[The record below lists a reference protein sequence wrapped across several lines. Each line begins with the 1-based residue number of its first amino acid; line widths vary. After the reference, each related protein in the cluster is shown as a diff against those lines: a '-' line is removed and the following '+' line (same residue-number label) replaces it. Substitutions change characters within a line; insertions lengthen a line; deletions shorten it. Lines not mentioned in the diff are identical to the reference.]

1 MVKLKSPLMRGA
13 KGKLAGTTIY
23 TSNGE
28 TVARE
33 IVDVKNPQ
41 TIAQVVQRV
50 IAKTVNKNYA
60 AMKRICDHSFEG
72 KTMGAKCMSRF
83 LELNLRSLRERA
95 AYLQENGSNLYDY
108 YNFMPLGSTKYMPAA
123 VIIAEGSL
131 PGVACGI
138 ADGEATFDIG
148 EGTYAAIAT
157 KYGLQ
162 RGDQLTFCTVEKD
175 VNGNYRFYVSRVILD
190 PRNAD
195 GSGAAM
201 SEEFMGDGTAI
212 NLPNARNQENFEDFA
227 ASGST
232 VSFKQSTGTVVAA
245 GIIVSR
251 KADDYW
257 FRSNCKLV
265 LSEAGIGDD
274 LTSLMDAAFKSK
286 EGTPIYTESAQY
298 LNNAG
303 TGGTQGSGSEAGGGS
318 ATQQLSNTVRIRE
331 TAGQSAVS
339 QDISGGSVTVN
350 SLNAVIVTGT
360 NLNDPSDITIQL
372 DDGQQTPFTVSGNEA
387 SWTYPSND
395 SFGDGTAK
403 IRVNGRLW
411 FIIEVEGAPIVN
423 P

>member
-148 EGTYAAIAT
+148 EGTYDAIVT

-227 ASGST
+227 AAGST

-265 LSEAGIGDD
+265 LSEAGLGDD

-350 SLNAVIVTGT
+350 SLNSVIVTGT

-403 IRVNGRLW
+403 IRVNGTLW
-411 FIIEVEGAPIVN
+411 FIIEVEGQPIIN